1 MSELSAIP
9 ANLSNNFTIDT
20 VVVAA
25 GVGKR
30 FGSQMPKQYAH
41 ISGQTVLQHS
51 IAALS
56 KVHQLSTCYL
66 VVSEEDTIAKTLGF
80 SMPIEW
86 VIGGKERMN
95 SVFNAV
101 KTIWQQY
108 QNPLSD
114 KTSNDKAFND
124 KAFSEKASHHAYDN
138 HWVLIHD
145 AARPCVNPSDIE
157 KLITQTM
164 QQFSQQSHRQSQQK
178 QGQESAGGLLAVPVR
193 DTVKQIIHAQDKVL
207 AQKTLDRSQL
217 WLAQTPQI
225 FPLATLYDYLT
236 QAIEQTIAF
245 TDEASLFEHFGK
257 QPLLVEGSH
266 SNIKLTFP
274 EDLQFAQVYL
284 AKP

>member
-1 MSELSAIP
+1 MSELNAIA

-30 FGSQMPKQYAH
+30 FGSQMPKQYTH
-41 ISGQTVLQHS
+41 IGGQTVLQHT

-56 KVHQLSTCYL
+56 KVQQLSTCYL
-66 VVSEEDTIAKTLGF
+66 VISEEDTIAKTLGF

-101 KTIWQQY
+101 QKIWQQY
-108 QNPLSD
+108 QTPFS
-114 KTSNDKAFND
+114 D

-157 KLITQTM
+157 KLITQTT
-164 QQFSQQSHRQSQQK
+164 QQFSQQ
-178 QGQESAGGLLAVPVR
+178 SAGGLLAVPVR
-193 DTVKQIIHAQDKVL
+193 DTVKQIIPAQDQVL

>member
-1 MSELSAIP
+1 MSELNAIA
-9 ANLSNNFTIDT
+9 ANLSNNLTINT

-30 FGSQMPKQYAH
+30 FGSQMPKQYTH
-41 ISGQTVLQHS
+41 IGSQTVLQHS

-66 VVSEEDTIAKTLGF
+66 VISEEDTIAKTLGF

-101 KTIWQQY
+101 QAIWQQY
-108 QNPLSD
+108 QTP
-114 KTSNDKAFND
+114 
-124 KAFSEKASHHAYDN
+124 FSEKAFSDNDSHHTYDN

-157 KLITQTM
+157 KLITQTT
-164 QQFSQQSHRQSQQK
+164 QQFLQQSHQESQQK
-178 QGQESAGGLLAVPVR
+178 QVQESAGGLLAVPVR
-193 DTVKQIIHAQDKVL
+193 DTVKQIIHSQNKVL

>member
-1 MSELSAIP
+1 MSEFNAIA

-30 FGSQMPKQYAH
+30 FGSQMPKQYTH
-41 ISGQTVLQHS
+41 IGGQTVLQHS

-56 KVHQLSTCYL
+56 KVQQLSTCYL
-66 VVSEEDTIAKTLGF
+66 VISEEDTIAKTLGF

-101 KTIWQQY
+101 QTIWQQY
-108 QNPLSD
+108 QTPFS
-114 KTSNDKAFND
+114 D
-124 KAFSEKASHHAYDN
+124 KAFSDKDSHHAYDN

-157 KLITQTM
+157 KLITQTT
-164 QQFSQQSHRQSQQK
+164 QQFLQQSPQQSQQE

-225 FPLATLYDYLT
+225 FPLATLYDYLI

-284 AKP
+284 AKS

>member
-1 MSELSAIP
+1 MSELNAIA
-9 ANLSNNFTIDT
+9 ANLSNNLTIDT

-30 FGSQMPKQYAH
+30 FGSQMPKQYTH
-41 ISGQTVLQHS
+41 IGSQTVLQHT

-101 KTIWQQY
+101 QTIWQQY

-114 KTSNDKAFND
+114 KASNDKAL
-124 KAFSEKASHHAYDN
+124 SEKASHHAYDN

-145 AARPCVNPSDIE
+145 AARPCINPSDIE
-157 KLITQTM
+157 KLITQTT
-164 QQFSQQSHRQSQQK
+164 QQFSQQSHQQSQQEH
-178 QGQESAGGLLAVPVR
+178 GQESAGGLLAIPVR

>member
-1 MSELSAIP
+1 MSELNAIP

-30 FGSQMPKQYAH
+30 FGSQMPKQYTH
-41 ISGQTVLQHS
+41 IGSQTVLQHS

-66 VVSEEDTIAKTLGF
+66 VISEEDTIAKTLGF

-101 KTIWQQY
+101 QTIWQQY

-114 KTSNDKAFND
+114 K
-124 KAFSEKASHHAYDN
+124 AFSDKDSHHAYDN

-157 KLITQTM
+157 KLITQTT
-164 QQFSQQSHRQSQQK
+164 QQFLQQSHQQSQQK

>member
-1 MSELSAIP
+1 MSELNAIA
-9 ANLSNNFTIDT
+9 ANLSNNLTIDT

-30 FGSQMPKQYAH
+30 FGSQMPKQYTH
-41 ISGQTVLQHS
+41 IGSQTVLQHT

-56 KVHQLSTCYL
+56 KVHQLSSCYL
-66 VVSEEDTIAKTLGF
+66 VTSEEDTIAKTLNF

-101 KTIWQQY
+101 QTIWQQY
-108 QNPLSD
+108 QNPLS
-114 KTSNDKAFND
+114 DKAFND

-157 KLITQTM
+157 KLITQTT
-164 QQFSQQSHRQSQQK
+164 QQFLQQSHQQSQQK

-225 FPLATLYDYLT
+225 FPLATLYDYLS

>member
-1 MSELSAIP
+1 MSELNAIA
-9 ANLSNNFTIDT
+9 ANLSNNLTIDT

-30 FGSQMPKQYAH
+30 FGSQMPKQYTH
-41 ISGQTVLQHS
+41 IDGQTVLQHT

-56 KVHQLSTCYL
+56 KVQQLSTCYL
-66 VVSEEDTIAKTLGF
+66 VISEEDTIAKTLNF

-101 KTIWQQY
+101 QTIWQQY
-108 QNPLSD
+108 QNPLS
-114 KTSNDKAFND
+114 DKAFND

-157 KLITQTM
+157 KLITQTT
-164 QQFSQQSHRQSQQK
+164 QQFLQQSHQQSQQEH
-178 QGQESAGGLLAVPVR
+178 GQESAGGLLAIPVR

>member
-1 MSELSAIP
+1 MSELNAIP

-30 FGSQMPKQYAH
+30 FGNQMPKQYTH
-41 ISGQTVLQHS
+41 IGSQTVLQHS

-66 VVSEEDTIAKTLGF
+66 VISEEDMIAKTLNF

-101 KTIWQQY
+101 QTIWRQY

-114 KTSNDKAFND
+114 KD
-124 KAFSEKASHHAYDN
+124 FSEKASHHAYDN

-157 KLITQTM
+157 KLITQTT
-164 QQFSQQSHRQSQQK
+164 QQFSQQ
-178 QGQESAGGLLAVPVR
+178 SAGGLLAVPVR
-193 DTVKQIIHAQDKVL
+193 DTVKQIIHSQDQVL

>member
-1 MSELSAIP
+1 MSEFNAIP
-9 ANLSNNFTIDT
+9 ANLSSNLTIDT

-30 FGSQMPKQYAH
+30 FGSQMPKQYTH
-41 ISGQTVLQHS
+41 IGSQTVLQHT

-56 KVHQLSTCYL
+56 KVQQLSTCYL
-66 VVSEEDTIAKTLGF
+66 VISEEDTIAKTLNF

-101 KTIWQQY
+101 QTIWRQY
-108 QNPLSD
+108 QNPFRD
-114 KTSNDKAFND
+114 KTFND
-124 KAFSEKASHHAYDN
+124 KAFSDKNSHHAYDN

-157 KLITQTM
+157 KLITQTT
-164 QQFSQQSHRQSQQK
+164 QQFLQQLQQEQK
-178 QGQESAGGLLAVPVR
+178 QESAGGLLAVPVR
-193 DTVKQIIHAQDKVL
+193 DTVKQIMHSQDQVL

>member
-1 MSELSAIP
+1 MSELNAIA
-9 ANLSNNFTIDT
+9 ANLSNNLTIDT

-30 FGSQMPKQYAH
+30 FGSQMPKQYTH
-41 ISGQTVLQHS
+41 IGGQTVLQHS

-56 KVHQLSTCYL
+56 KVQQLSNCYL
-66 VVSEEDTIAKTLGF
+66 VISEEDAIAKTLGF

-101 KTIWQQY
+101 QTIWQQY
-108 QNPLSD
+108 QNPLS
-114 KTSNDKAFND
+114 DKAFND

-157 KLITQTM
+157 KLITQTT
-164 QQFSQQSHRQSQQK
+164 QQFLQQSHQQSQQK
-178 QGQESAGGLLAVPVR
+178 HGQESAGSLLAVPVR
-193 DTVKQIIHAQDKVL
+193 DTVKQIIHSQDKVL

-225 FPLATLYDYLT
+225 FPLATLYDYLS

>member
-1 MSELSAIP
+1 MSEFNAIA
-9 ANLSNNFTIDT
+9 ANLSNNLTIDT

-30 FGSQMPKQYAH
+30 FGSQMPKQYTH
-41 ISGQTVLQHS
+41 IGSQTVLQHS

-56 KVHQLSTCYL
+56 KVHQLSSCYL
-66 VVSEEDTIAKTLGF
+66 VISEEDTIAKTLNF

-101 KTIWQQY
+101 QTIWQQY

-114 KTSNDKAFND
+114 K
-124 KAFSEKASHHAYDN
+124 AFSDKDSHHAYDN

-157 KLITQTM
+157 KLITQTT
-164 QQFSQQSHRQSQQK
+164 QQFSQQSHQQSQQERA
-178 QGQESAGGLLAVPVR
+178 QESAGGLLAIPVR
-193 DTVKQIIHAQDKVL
+193 DTVKQIIHSQDQVL

-225 FPLATLYDYLT
+225 FPLPTLYDYLI

>member
-1 MSELSAIP
+1 MSEFNAIA
-9 ANLSNNFTIDT
+9 ANLSNNFTIDA

-30 FGSQMPKQYAH
+30 FGSQMPKQYTH
-41 ISGQTVLQHS
+41 IGSQTVLQHS

-56 KVHQLSTCYL
+56 KVQQLSTCYL
-66 VVSEEDTIAKTLGF
+66 VISEEDAIAKTLGF

-101 KTIWQQY
+101 QTIWRQY
-108 QNPLSD
+108 QNPLRD
-114 KTSNDKAFND
+114 LDC
-124 KAFSEKASHHAYDN
+124 HPRHDN

-157 KLITQTM
+157 KLITQTT
-164 QQFSQQSHRQSQQK
+164 QQFLQQSHQQSQQEH
-178 QGQESAGGLLAVPVR
+178 GQESAGGLLAVPVR

-225 FPLATLYDYLT
+225 FPLATLYDYLI

>member
-1 MSELSAIP
+1 MSELSVIP
-9 ANLSNNFTIDT
+9 ANLSNNLTIDT

-30 FGSQMPKQYAH
+30 FGSQMPKQYTH
-41 ISGQTVLQHS
+41 IGGQTVLQHT

-101 KTIWQQY
+101 QTIWQQY
-108 QNPLSD
+108 QNPLSN
-114 KTSNDKAFND
+114 KTFNDHAFND
-124 KAFSEKASHHAYDN
+124 KALSDKNSHHAYDN

-157 KLITQTM
+157 KLITQTT
-164 QQFSQQSHRQSQQK
+164 QQFSQQSQQE
-178 QGQESAGGLLAVPVR
+178 QGQESAGGLLAVSVR

-284 AKP
+284 AQS

>member
-1 MSELSAIP
+1 MSEFNAIA
-9 ANLSNNFTIDT
+9 ANLSNNLTIDT

-30 FGSQMPKQYAH
+30 FGSQMPKQYTH
-41 ISGQTVLQHS
+41 IGSQTVLQHT

-56 KVHQLSTCYL
+56 KVQQLSTCYL
-66 VVSEEDTIAKTLGF
+66 VISEEDTIAKTLGF

-101 KTIWQQY
+101 QTIWQQY
-108 QNPLSD
+108 QNPF
-114 KTSNDKAFND
+114 NDKAFND
-124 KAFSEKASHHAYDN
+124 KAFSEKASHHTYDN

-145 AARPCVNPSDIE
+145 AARPCINPSDIE
-157 KLITQTM
+157 KLITQTT
-164 QQFSQQSHRQSQQK
+164 QQFLQQSQQE
-178 QGQESAGGLLAVPVR
+178 QESAGGLLAVPVR
-193 DTVKQIIHAQDKVL
+193 DTVKHIIHAQDKVL
-207 AQKTLDRSQL
+207 SQKTLDRSQL

>member
-1 MSELSAIP
+1 MSELNAIA
-9 ANLSNNFTIDT
+9 ANLSNNLTIDT

-30 FGSQMPKQYAH
+30 FGSQMPKQYTH
-41 ISGQTVLQHS
+41 IGGQTVLQHT

-56 KVHQLSTCYL
+56 KVHQLSSCYL
-66 VVSEEDTIAKTLGF
+66 VISEEDTIAKTLNF
-80 SMPIEW
+80 SMPIAW

-101 KTIWQQY
+101 QTIWQQY
-108 QNPLSD
+108 QNLF
-114 KTSNDKAFND
+114 NDKVFND
-124 KAFSEKASHHAYDN
+124 KAFSDKDSHHAYDN

-157 KLITQTM
+157 KWITQTT
-164 QQFSQQSHRQSQQK
+164 QQFSQQSQQEH
-178 QGQESAGGLLAVPVR
+178 GQESAGGLLAVPVR

-225 FPLATLYDYLT
+225 FPLATLYDYLI

-257 QPLLVEGSH
+257 QPLLVERSY

-284 AKP
+284 AKS

>member
-1 MSELSAIP
+1 MSELNAIA
-9 ANLSNNFTIDT
+9 ANLSNNLTINT

-30 FGSQMPKQYAH
+30 FGSQMPKQYTH
-41 ISGQTVLQHS
+41 IDGQTVLQHT

-66 VVSEEDTIAKTLGF
+66 VISEEDTIAKTLGF

-86 VIGGKERMN
+86 VVGGKERMN

-101 KTIWQQY
+101 QTIWQQY

-114 KTSNDKAFND
+114 K
-124 KAFSEKASHHAYDN
+124 AFSDKNSHHAYDN

-157 KLITQTM
+157 KLITQTT
-164 QQFSQQSHRQSQQK
+164 QQFSQQ
-178 QGQESAGGLLAVPVR
+178 SAGGLLAVPVR

-207 AQKTLDRSQL
+207 AQKTLDRNQL

>member
-1 MSELSAIP
+1 MSELNAIA

-30 FGSQMPKQYAH
+30 FGSQMPKQYTH
-41 ISGQTVLQHS
+41 IGGQTVLQHS

-56 KVHQLSTCYL
+56 KVQQLSTCYL
-66 VVSEEDTIAKTLGF
+66 VISEEDTIAKTLGF

-101 KTIWQQY
+101 QTIWQQY

-114 KTSNDKAFND
+114 KAFND
-124 KAFSEKASHHAYDN
+124 KAFSDKDSHHAYDN

-157 KLITQTM
+157 KLITQTT
-164 QQFSQQSHRQSQQK
+164 QQFSQQSQQE
-178 QGQESAGGLLAVPVR
+178 QAQESAGGLLAVPVR

>member
-1 MSELSAIP
+1 MSELNAIA

-30 FGSQMPKQYAH
+30 FGSQVPKQYTH
-41 ISGQTVLQHS
+41 IGGQTVLQHS

-66 VVSEEDTIAKTLGF
+66 VVSEEDTIAKTLNF
-80 SMPIEW
+80 SMPIKW

-101 KTIWQQY
+101 QAIWQQY
-108 QNPLSD
+108 ENSLSD

-157 KLITQTM
+157 KLITQTT
-164 QQFSQQSHRQSQQK
+164 QQFSQQAQQEH
-178 QGQESAGGLLAVPVR
+178 GQESAGGLLAIPVR
-193 DTVKQIIHAQDKVL
+193 DTVKHIIHAQDKVL

-225 FPLATLYDYLT
+225 FPLATLYDYLS

>member
-1 MSELSAIP
+1 MSELNAIP

-30 FGSQMPKQYAH
+30 FGNQMPKQYTH
-41 ISGQTVLQHS
+41 IGSQTVLQHS

-66 VVSEEDTIAKTLGF
+66 VISEEDTIAKTLSF
-80 SMPIEW
+80 SMPIKW
-86 VIGGKERMN
+86 VVGGKERMN

-101 KTIWQQY
+101 QTIWQQY

-114 KTSNDKAFND
+114 K
-124 KAFSEKASHHAYDN
+124 AFSDKDSHHAYDN

-164 QQFSQQSHRQSQQK
+164 QQFSQQSHQQSQQERA
-178 QGQESAGGLLAVPVR
+178 QESAGGLLAVPVR
-193 DTVKQIIHAQDKVL
+193 DTVKQIIHAQDQVL
-207 AQKTLDRSQL
+207 SQKTLDRSQL

>member
-1 MSELSAIP
+1 MSELNAIP

-30 FGSQMPKQYAH
+30 FGSQMPKQYTH
-41 ISGQTVLQHS
+41 IGSQTVLQHS

-56 KVHQLSTCYL
+56 KVHQLSSCYL
-66 VVSEEDTIAKTLGF
+66 VISEEDTIAKTLNF

-101 KTIWQQY
+101 QTIWRQY

-114 KTSNDKAFND
+114 KD
-124 KAFSEKASHHAYDN
+124 FSEKASHHAYDN

-157 KLITQTM
+157 KLITQTT
-164 QQFSQQSHRQSQQK
+164 QQFSQQ
-178 QGQESAGGLLAVPVR
+178 SAGGLLAVPVR
-193 DTVKQIIHAQDKVL
+193 DTVKQIIHAQDQVL
-207 AQKTLDRSQL
+207 SQETLDRSQL

-225 FPLATLYDYLT
+225 FPLATLYDYLS

>member
-1 MSELSAIP
+1 MSELNAIA
-9 ANLSNNFTIDT
+9 ANLSNNFTIDA

-30 FGSQMPKQYAH
+30 FGSQMPKQYTH
-41 ISGQTVLQHS
+41 IGSQTVLQHS

-101 KTIWQQY
+101 QTIWQKY

-114 KTSNDKAFND
+114 KTFKDHAFND
-124 KAFSEKASHHAYDN
+124 KAFSEKASHHTYDN

-157 KLITQTM
+157 KLITQTT
-164 QQFSQQSHRQSQQK
+164 QQFLQQSHQQSQQEH
-178 QGQESAGGLLAVPVR
+178 GQESAGGLLAVPVR

-225 FPLATLYDYLT
+225 FPLATLYDYLI

>member
-1 MSELSAIP
+1 MSELSVIP

-30 FGSQMPKQYAH
+30 FGNQMPKQYTH
-41 ISGQTVLQHS
+41 IGSQTVLQHS

-56 KVHQLSTCYL
+56 KVQQLNNCYL
-66 VVSEEDTIAKTLGF
+66 VISEEDMIAKTLGF

-114 KTSNDKAFND
+114 K
-124 KAFSEKASHHAYDN
+124 AFSDKDSHHAYDN

-157 KLITQTM
+157 KLITQTT
-164 QQFSQQSHRQSQQK
+164 QQFSQQSHQQSQQERA
-178 QGQESAGGLLAVPVR
+178 QESAGGLLAIPVR

-225 FPLATLYDYLT
+225 FPLATLYDYLI

-284 AKP
+284 AKS

>member
-1 MSELSAIP
+1 MSELNAIA

-30 FGSQMPKQYAH
+30 FGSQMPKQYTH
-41 ISGQTVLQHS
+41 IGGQTVLQHT
-51 IAALS
+51 IVALS
-56 KVHQLSTCYL
+56 KVQQLSTCYL
-66 VVSEEDTIAKTLGF
+66 VISEEDTIAKTLGF

-101 KTIWQQY
+101 QTIWQQY
-108 QNPLSD
+108 QTPLS
-114 KTSNDKAFND
+114 D
-124 KAFSEKASHHAYDN
+124 KAFSENASHHAYDN

-157 KLITQTM
+157 KLITQTT
-164 QQFSQQSHRQSQQK
+164 QQFLQQSHQQSQQE
-178 QGQESAGGLLAVPVR
+178 QGQESAGGLLAIPVR

>member
-1 MSELSAIP
+1 MSELNAIA
-9 ANLSNNFTIDT
+9 ANLSNNLTINT
-20 VVVAA
+20 VIVAA

-30 FGSQMPKQYAH
+30 FGSQMPKQYTH
-41 ISGQTVLQHS
+41 IDGQTVLQHT

-56 KVHQLSTCYL
+56 KVQQLSTCYL
-66 VVSEEDTIAKTLGF
+66 VISEEDTIAKTLGF

-101 KTIWQQY
+101 QTIWQQY
-108 QNPLSD
+108 QNPRCDLD
-114 KTSNDKAFND
+114 C
-124 KAFSEKASHHAYDN
+124 HPRHDN

-157 KLITQTM
+157 KLITQTT
-164 QQFSQQSHRQSQQK
+164 QQFLQQ
-178 QGQESAGGLLAVPVR
+178 SAGGLLAVPVR
-193 DTVKQIIHAQDKVL
+193 DTVKQIIHAQDQVL

-225 FPLATLYDYLT
+225 FPLVTLYDYLT

>member
-1 MSELSAIP
+1 MSELNAIA

-30 FGSQMPKQYAH
+30 FGSQIPKQYTH
-41 ISGQTVLQHS
+41 IGSQTVLQHT

-66 VVSEEDTIAKTLGF
+66 VISEEDTIAKTLGF

-101 KTIWQQY
+101 QTIWQQY
-108 QNPLSD
+108 QTPFS
-114 KTSNDKAFND
+114 D
-124 KAFSEKASHHAYDN
+124 KAFSDKDSHHAYDN

-157 KLITQTM
+157 KLITQTT
-164 QQFSQQSHRQSQQK
+164 QQFLQQSHQQSQQEH
-178 QGQESAGGLLAVPVR
+178 GQESAGGLLAVPVR
-193 DTVKQIIHAQDKVL
+193 DTVKQIIHSQDQVL

-236 QAIEQTIAF
+236 QAIEQMIAF

>member
-1 MSELSAIP
+1 MSEFNAIA

-30 FGSQMPKQYAH
+30 FGSQMPKQYTH
-41 ISGQTVLQHS
+41 IGGQTVLQHT

-66 VVSEEDTIAKTLGF
+66 VISEEDAIAKTLSF
-80 SMPIEW
+80 SMPIKW
-86 VIGGKERMN
+86 VVGGKERMN

-108 QNPLSD
+108 QTPFS
-114 KTSNDKAFND
+114 D

-157 KLITQTM
+157 KLITQTT
-164 QQFSQQSHRQSQQK
+164 QQFSQQ
-178 QGQESAGGLLAVPVR
+178 SAGGLLAVPVR
-193 DTVKQIIHAQDKVL
+193 DTVKQITHAQDKVL

>member
-1 MSELSAIP
+1 MSELNAI
-9 ANLSNNFTIDT
+9 ATNLSNNLTIDT

-30 FGSQMPKQYAH
+30 FGSQMPKQYTH
-41 ISGQTVLQHS
+41 IGSQTVLQHS

-66 VVSEEDTIAKTLGF
+66 VISEEDAIAKTLGF

-101 KTIWQQY
+101 QTIWQNY
-108 QNPLSD
+108 QNPRC
-114 KTSNDKAFND
+114 D
-124 KAFSEKASHHAYDN
+124 KAFSEKASHHTYDN

-157 KLITQTM
+157 KLITQTT
-164 QQFSQQSHRQSQQK
+164 QQFLQQSHQQSQQEH
-178 QGQESAGGLLAVPVR
+178 GQESAGGLLAVPVR

-225 FPLATLYDYLT
+225 FPLATLYDYLI

>member
-1 MSELSAIP
+1 MSELNAIP

-30 FGSQMPKQYAH
+30 FGSQMPKQYTH
-41 ISGQTVLQHS
+41 IGSQTVLQHS

-66 VVSEEDTIAKTLGF
+66 VISEEDTIAKTLGF

-114 KTSNDKAFND
+114 K
-124 KAFSEKASHHAYDN
+124 AFSDKDSHHAYDN

-157 KLITQTM
+157 KLITQTT
-164 QQFSQQSHRQSQQK
+164 QQFSQQSHQQSQQERA
-178 QGQESAGGLLAVPVR
+178 QESAGGLLAIPVR

>member
-1 MSELSAIP
+1 MSELNAIA
-9 ANLSNNFTIDT
+9 ANLSNNFTIDA

-30 FGSQMPKQYAH
+30 FGSQMPKQYTY
-41 ISGQTVLQHS
+41 IGSQTVLQHS

-56 KVHQLSTCYL
+56 KVQQLSTCYL
-66 VVSEEDTIAKTLGF
+66 VISEEDTIAKTLNF

-108 QNPLSD
+108 QTPFS
-114 KTSNDKAFND
+114 DKAFCD
-124 KAFSEKASHHAYDN
+124 KDSHHAYDN

-157 KLITQTM
+157 KLITQTT
-164 QQFSQQSHRQSQQK
+164 QQFLQQSHQESQQK
-178 QGQESAGGLLAVPVR
+178 QVQESAGGLLAVPVR
-193 DTVKQIIHAQDKVL
+193 DTVKQIIHSQDKVL
-207 AQKTLDRSQL
+207 SQKTLDRSQL

>member
-1 MSELSAIP
+1 MSELNAIA

-30 FGSQMPKQYAH
+30 FGSQMPKQYTH
-41 ISGQTVLQHS
+41 IGGQTVLQHS

-56 KVHQLSTCYL
+56 KVYQLSTCYL
-66 VVSEEDTIAKTLGF
+66 VISEEDTIAKTLGF

-101 KTIWQQY
+101 QTIWQQY
-108 QNPLSD
+108 QNPLR
-114 KTSNDKAFND
+114 D
-124 KAFSEKASHHAYDN
+124 KAFSDKDSHHAYDN

-157 KLITQTM
+157 KLITQTT
-164 QQFSQQSHRQSQQK
+164 QQFSQQ
-178 QGQESAGGLLAVPVR
+178 SAGGLLAVPVR

>member
-1 MSELSAIP
+1 MSELNAIA
-9 ANLSNNFTIDT
+9 ANLSNNLTIDT

-30 FGSQMPKQYAH
+30 FGSQMPKQYTH
-41 ISGQTVLQHS
+41 IGGQTVLQHS

-56 KVHQLSTCYL
+56 KVQQLSTCYL
-66 VVSEEDTIAKTLGF
+66 VISEEDTIAKTLGF

-101 KTIWQQY
+101 QKIWQQY
-108 QNPLSD
+108 QTPFS
-114 KTSNDKAFND
+114 D

-157 KLITQTM
+157 KLITQTT
-164 QQFSQQSHRQSQQK
+164 QQFLQQSQQE
-178 QGQESAGGLLAVPVR
+178 QEHGQESAGGLLAVPVR
-193 DTVKQIIHAQDKVL
+193 DTVKQIIHAQDQVL
-207 AQKTLDRSQL
+207 SQKTLDRSQL

>member
-1 MSELSAIP
+1 MSEFNAIA

-30 FGSQMPKQYAH
+30 FGSQMPKQYTH
-41 ISGQTVLQHS
+41 IGGQTVLQHS

-56 KVHQLSTCYL
+56 KVQQLSTCYL
-66 VVSEEDTIAKTLGF
+66 VISEEDTIAKTLGF

-101 KTIWQQY
+101 QAIWQQY
-108 QNPLSD
+108 QTP
-114 KTSNDKAFND
+114 FND
-124 KAFSEKASHHAYDN
+124 KTFSDKNSHHAYDN

-157 KLITQTM
+157 KLITQTT
-164 QQFSQQSHRQSQQK
+164 QQFLQQSPQQSQQ
-178 QGQESAGGLLAVPVR
+178 QQESAGGLLAVPVR
-193 DTVKQIIHAQDKVL
+193 DTVKQIIHSQDKVL
-207 AQKTLDRSQL
+207 SQKTLDRSQL

-284 AKP
+284 AKS

>member
-1 MSELSAIP
+1 MSELNAIA

-30 FGSQMPKQYAH
+30 FGSQMPKQYTH
-41 ISGQTVLQHS
+41 IGGQTVLQHS

-56 KVHQLSTCYL
+56 KVQQLSTCYL
-66 VVSEEDTIAKTLGF
+66 VISEEDTIAKTLSF
-80 SMPIEW
+80 SMPIKW
-86 VIGGKERMN
+86 VVGGKERMN

-108 QNPLSD
+108 QTPFS
-114 KTSNDKAFND
+114 D
-124 KAFSEKASHHAYDN
+124 KAFSEKASHHPYDN

-157 KLITQTM
+157 KLITQTT
-164 QQFSQQSHRQSQQK
+164 QQFSQQ
-178 QGQESAGGLLAVPVR
+178 SAGGLLAVPVR
-193 DTVKQIIHAQDKVL
+193 DTVKQITHAQDKVL

-225 FPLATLYDYLT
+225 FPLATLYNYLT
-236 QAIEQTIAF
+236 QAIERTIAF

-284 AKP
+284 AKS

>member
-1 MSELSAIP
+1 MSELNAIT
-9 ANLSNNFTIDT
+9 ANLSNNFTIDA
-20 VVVAA
+20 VAVAA

-30 FGSQMPKQYAH
+30 FGSQMPKQYTH
-41 ISGQTVLQHS
+41 IGGQTVLQHS

-66 VVSEEDTIAKTLGF
+66 VISEEDTIAKTLSF
-80 SMPIEW
+80 SMPIKW
-86 VIGGKERMN
+86 VVGGKERMN

-108 QNPLSD
+108 QTPFS
-114 KTSNDKAFND
+114 D

-157 KLITQTM
+157 KLITQTT
-164 QQFSQQSHRQSQQK
+164 QQFSQQ
-178 QGQESAGGLLAVPVR
+178 SAGGLLAVPVR
-193 DTVKQIIHAQDKVL
+193 DTVKQITHAQDKVL

-284 AKP
+284 AKS

>member
-1 MSELSAIP
+1 MSELNAIP

-30 FGSQMPKQYAH
+30 FGNQMPKQYTH
-41 ISGQTVLQHS
+41 IGSQTVLQHS

-56 KVHQLSTCYL
+56 KVQQLSTCYL
-66 VVSEEDTIAKTLGF
+66 VISEEDTIAKTLNF

-101 KTIWQQY
+101 QTIWQQY
-108 QNPLSD
+108 QNP
-114 KTSNDKAFND
+114 FND
-124 KAFSEKASHHAYDN
+124 KVFNDKSFSNKDSHHAYDN

-157 KLITQTM
+157 KLITQTT
-164 QQFSQQSHRQSQQK
+164 QQFLQQSPQQSQQK
-178 QGQESAGGLLAVPVR
+178 QWQESAGGLLAVPVR
-193 DTVKQIIHAQDKVL
+193 DTVKHIIHSQDKVL

-274 EDLQFAQVYL
+274 EDLQFGQVYL

>member
-1 MSELSAIP
+1 MSELNAIA
-9 ANLSNNFTIDT
+9 ANLSNNLTIDT

-30 FGSQMPKQYAH
+30 FGSQMPKQYTH
-41 ISGQTVLQHS
+41 IGGQTVLQHT

-56 KVHQLSTCYL
+56 KVHQLSSCYL
-66 VVSEEDTIAKTLGF
+66 VISEEDTIAKTLNF
-80 SMPIEW
+80 SMPIAW

-101 KTIWQQY
+101 QTIWQQY
-108 QNPLSD
+108 QNLF
-114 KTSNDKAFND
+114 NDKVFND
-124 KAFSEKASHHAYDN
+124 KAFSDKDSHHAYDN

-157 KLITQTM
+157 KWITQTT
-164 QQFSQQSHRQSQQK
+164 QQFSQQSQQEH
-178 QGQESAGGLLAVPVR
+178 GQESAGGLLAVPVR

-225 FPLATLYDYLT
+225 FPLATLYDYLI

-284 AKP
+284 AKS

>member
-1 MSELSAIP
+1 MSELNAIP
-9 ANLSNNFTIDT
+9 ANLSNNFTIDA

-30 FGSQMPKQYAH
+30 FGSHMPKQYTH
-41 ISGQTVLQHS
+41 IGDQTVLQHS

-86 VIGGKERMN
+86 VIGGEERMN

-101 KTIWQQY
+101 QTIWQQY
-108 QNPLSD
+108 QTP
-114 KTSNDKAFND
+114 FND
-124 KAFSEKASHHAYDN
+124 KAFSENASHHAYDN

-164 QQFSQQSHRQSQQK
+164 QQFSQQTHQQSKQK

-193 DTVKQIIHAQDKVL
+193 DTVKQIIPAQDKVL